1 VLTPADDDAMVRLA
15 LAGQLTT
22 DESCALLGDLSER
35 TWFRIKAGRWHGTL
49 SQDVLTRIS
58 AIVGIYKALQ
68 LLFCGTLADEWIRLP
83 NRGALFAGAR
93 PIDRIAEGGIPT
105 LLDIRRHLDALRG
118 GR

>member
-1 VLTPADDDAMVRLA
+1 MLTPAADDAMVRLA
-15 LAGQLTT
+15 LAGQLIT
-22 DESCALLGDLSER
+22 DKSCALLGDLSER
-35 TWFRIKAGRWHGTL
+35 TWFRINADRWHGTL

-68 LLFCGTLADEWIRLP
+68 LLFCGSLADEWIRLP